1 MHSCL
6 FKFPW
11 VIWLLWGRL
20 NWCFKS
26 YVLKLKSCST
36 GWASQSVY
44 KGKKLPAYQRYPRA
58 DTRHTPRFIRVP
70 RRARDPH
77 SHMWTVDWIVRRNNT
92 NVILARVHWFDS
104 LIYLRRAGLILCCTT
119 IQSNFKITFYEKK
132 VNLSFPCPV
141 FTFYVAYK
149 PIGAFLSTTNSIRI
163 WRPINM
169 KRNKNFMRI
178 LMIEPTPWE
187 AFHVTV
193 TQLKLVLHSV
203 RGNLYSGSG
212 PELTLKLAF

>member
-1 MHSCL
+1 M
-6 FKFPW
+6 FIKE
-11 VIWLLWGRL
+11 
-20 NWCFKS
+20 
-26 YVLKLKSCST
+26 KSC
-36 GWASQSVY
+36 
-44 KGKKLPAYQRYPRA
+44 PPIR
-58 DTRHTPRFIRVP
+58 DTRGQTLGIHPGSFVS
-70 RRARDPH
+70 RDGLAIL
-77 SHMWTVDWIVRRNNT
+77 MWTVDWIVRRNNT